1 MLNSIKVNNTDSE
14 YTHSIFDITEYTGK
28 KYATLSD
35 ALADLPDGKK
45 KGGMTVSFAST
56 SDNSDNKYV

>member
-28 KYATLSD
+28 TYATLSD
-35 ALADLPDGKK
+35 ALGDVPDGKK
-45 KGGMTVSFAST
+45 KGGMTVTF
-56 SDNSDNKYV
+56 V